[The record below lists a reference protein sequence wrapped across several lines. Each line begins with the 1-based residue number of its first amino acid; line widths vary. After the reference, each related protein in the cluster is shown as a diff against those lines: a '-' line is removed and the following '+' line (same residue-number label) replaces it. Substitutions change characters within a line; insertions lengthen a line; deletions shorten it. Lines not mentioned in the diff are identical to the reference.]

1 MLRKSLRRAVTMVAV
16 TPVVAG
22 MLLAGA
28 PAAMATHEVLPA
40 CDPVSST
47 RLYTGEVGGIGGYV
61 WLQSISSDASRI
73 CIGLEPDD
81 LVIDL
86 DTGLS
91 FSLPSVASTPGT
103 GNCGT
108 EVADIDD
115 PAAFQLSFNWTL
127 TPSICI
133 GMDDKTSTLRLNG
146 VSVTNTPNVTVWRGG
161 GGWVDLAMC
170 AIPYANYLSGGSYT
184 AYNTC
189 FAYPTRIV

>member
-1 MLRKSLRRAVTMVAV
+1 MLRKSFRRALTTVAV

-22 MLLAGA
+22 ILIAGA
-28 PAAMATHEVLPA
+28 PAAMATHDVLPT
-40 CDPVSST
+40 CDPASST
-47 RLYTGEVGGIGGYV
+47 RLYTGEVGGIAGYV
-61 WLQSISSDASRI
+61 WLQAISSDASRI
-73 CIGLEPDD
+73 CIGVEPDD

-91 FSLPSVASTPGT
+91 FSLPSVTNTPGT
-103 GNCGT
+103 GNCGI

-161 GGWVDLAMC
+161 GGWVDLAAC
-170 AIPYANYLSGGSYT
+170 AVQYANYLSGGSYT
-184 AYNTC
+184 TYYNC
-189 FAYPTRIV
+189 YNYPARIV